1 MHNINKK
8 LGNRYTLLEKVGDGG
23 MALVYKARCELLN
36 RYVAVKV
43 LRPEYM
49 SDEDFLKKFKSE
61 SLAVASL
68 SHQNIVN
75 VYDVGNEDG
84 LNYIVMEYV
93 EGIDLKD
100 YIKKKGSLD
109 YKETLDIIKQI
120 AKALEHA
127 HKNGVVHRDIKP
139 QNILITEEGLV
150 KVADFGIARASTA
163 STMTNTKTV
172 LGSVHYV
179 SPEQAKGSFTDN
191 RTDIYYI
198 GIVMYELLTG
208 ELPFEGDSPI
218 SIAIKH
224 IQDEIKNPCEIK
236 EGIPKG
242 VCDICVKCTQK
253 DPSKRYQNLTDMI
266 NDINIVQ
273 KSPNTRVG
281 LFSSDIEGTRIIP
294 LEELEKAMN
303 DRTMKIDTSKYNKPK
318 EDPVDDE
325 DIIDD
330 YLDDFEEDIEDDVEE
345 DKYKFQRKKKLKEKS
360 KDKPGKRRK
369 AIVGTIVG
377 LSLFILG
384 MIGAFAM
391 WIGNTP
397 NEFII
402 PKVIGETKEV
412 ATQKLAAGKLI
423 VKVKEVESD
432 ENAGI
437 VVDIYPSEGMAVK
450 EKSEITL
457 TVSKGKDTVQVP
469 NIEGFTVEEAE
480 RQLIEKN
487 LLLGNVTREY
497 SSEVGEGLV
506 IRQSESEGSEVEE
519 GSKIDVVISKGPEIK
534 LSKVPSL
541 VGKTLDEA
549 KSAIKN
555 AGLTI
560 GSVGYG
566 SNPAYPNNVVLEQSI
581 SGGTSIKKGS
591 SVDIIINKVEEQDDD
606 KGDTNDKE
614 KEDKE
619 NPDKDENVKPDN
631 GSGENTTN
639 QGDKT
644 DKNPQNQ

>member
-23 MALVYKARCELLN
+23 MALVYKAKCELLN

-49 SDEDFLKKFKSE
+49 SDEDFLKKFRSE

-191 RTDIYYI
+191 RTDIYSI

-208 ELPFEGDSPI
+208 QLPFEGDSPI

-253 DPSKRYQNLTDMI
+253 DPLKRYQNLTDMI

-281 LFSSDIEGTRIIP
+281 LFSSEIEGTRIIP

-318 EDPVDDE
+318 EEIIDDE

-330 YLDDFEEDIEDDVEE
+330 FEDFEEEVEEDIEE

-360 KDKPGKRRK
+360 KGKVGKRRK
-369 AIVGTIVG
+369 AIVGTVIG

-384 MIGAFAM
+384 IVGAFAM
-391 WIGNTP
+391 WMGNTP
-397 NEFII
+397 KEFII

-412 ATQKLAAGKLI
+412 ATQKLAAGKLV
-423 VKVKEVESD
+423 VKTKEVESD
-432 ENAGI
+432 EKAGL
-437 VVDIYPSEGMAVK
+437 VVDIYPAEGMPVK
-450 EKSEITL
+450 EKSEVTL
-457 TVSKGKDTVQVP
+457 TISKGKETVQVP
-469 NIEGFTVEEAE
+469 NIEGITVEEAE

-487 LLLGNVTREY
+487 LLLGDVTREY
-497 SSEVGEGLV
+497 SSDVGAGLV
-506 IRQSESEGSEVEE
+506 IEQSEKEGTEVEQ

-534 LSKVPSL
+534 FSKVPSL

-560 GSVGYG
+560 GSIGYS
-566 SNPAYPNNVVLEQSI
+566 SNPAYPNNVVLEQTI
-581 SGGTSIKKGS
+581 SGGTSVKKGS
-591 SVDIIINKVEEQDDD
+591 SIDIIINKVEEKD
-606 KGDTNDKE
+606 KDEGGTNDKVD
-614 KEDKE
+614 EDKE
-619 NPDKDENVKPDN
+619 DQNKDENTKPEN
-631 GSGENTTN
+631 GSGESNSN

-644 DKNPQNQ
+644 DKKPQNQ